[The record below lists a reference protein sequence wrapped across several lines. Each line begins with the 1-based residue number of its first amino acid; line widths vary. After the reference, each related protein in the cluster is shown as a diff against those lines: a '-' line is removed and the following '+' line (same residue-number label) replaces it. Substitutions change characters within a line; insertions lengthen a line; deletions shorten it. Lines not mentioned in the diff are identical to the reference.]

1 MKQHAKINHAI
12 HLLKTTK
19 LSITEIAEITNF
31 CSVSYFCKIIKNITG
46 KTAKQI
52 RDHESIDLFNSEE

>member
-1 MKQHAKINHAI
+1 M
-12 HLLKTTK
+12 LLTTK
-19 LSITEIAEITNF
+19 LSITEISEITNF

-52 RDHESIDLFNSEE
+52 RDHESIDLSDPEE